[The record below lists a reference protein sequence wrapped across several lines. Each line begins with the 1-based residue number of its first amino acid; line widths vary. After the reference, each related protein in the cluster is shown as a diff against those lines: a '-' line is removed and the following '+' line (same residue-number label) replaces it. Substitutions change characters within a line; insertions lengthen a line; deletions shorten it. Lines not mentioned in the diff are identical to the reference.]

1 MKDFS
6 LFLSKF
12 YNFKSCFCLNHY
24 ISSEHCMAHTLPQSL
39 NNTKRKKS
47 KAKKKAM
54 KEAQR
59 LGCKFDYP
67 NEKKFDNAWKYW
79 TQVVRRKQRKLNG
92 SGFGNL
98 QGNELEKAKL
108 DPTLGEEVLLEM
120 ILPGKR
126 KDYMVSRF

>member
-1 MKDFS
+1 
-6 LFLSKF
+6 
-12 YNFKSCFCLNHY
+12 
-24 ISSEHCMAHTLPQSL
+24 MAHVLPQTL
-39 NNTKRKKS
+39 KNTKRKKG

-54 KEAQR
+54 KEALR

-79 TQVVRRKQRKLNG
+79 TQIVRRKQRKLNG

-98 QGNELEKAKL
+98 KGNELEKAKL
-108 DPTLGEEVLLEM
+108 DPTIGEDILLEM

-126 KDYMVSRF
+126 KDYMVSTLTCLINQHTHL

>member
-1 MKDFS
+1 
-6 LFLSKF
+6 
-12 YNFKSCFCLNHY
+12 
-24 ISSEHCMAHTLPQSL
+24 MAHTLSQSL
-39 NNTKRKKS
+39 TNTKRKKS

-54 KEAQR
+54 KEAKR
-59 LGCKFDYP
+59 LGCKFL
-67 NEKKFDNAWKYW
+67 NETKFDNAWKYW

-98 QGNELEKAKL
+98 EGNELEKAKL
-108 DPTLGEEVLLEM
+108 DPTIGEEVLLEM